1 MNFLNSQ
8 FHIRLGCN
16 STQVSHGISFFNNTL
31 LNIFFFK
38 DPNTEKWY
46 LNYGDEVVGYWP
58 YEILY
63 YLKSRAIIAQWGG
76 DVYSKNTKGVEP
88 HTTTAMGSGDFASG
102 LWGSA
107 CFIQNI
113 YVLDTSFKLFYPE
126 WVYVNS
132 EEPMCYSVRNFKA
145 TGVSMPTFYFGG
157 PGRNQNCP

>member
-1 MNFLNSQ
+1 M
-8 FHIRLGCN
+8 
-16 STQVSHGISFFNNTL
+16 
-31 LNIFFFK
+31 
-38 DPNTEKWY
+38 
-46 LNYGDEVVGYWP
+46 VGYWP

-76 DVYSKNTKGVEP
+76 DIYSKNTKGVEP
-88 HTTTAMGSGDFASG
+88 HTTTVMGSGDFASG

-132 EEPMCYSVRNFKA
+132 EEPMCYSVRNFRA
-145 TGVSMPTFYFGG
+145 PVSMPTFYFGG

>member
-1 MNFLNSQ
+1 MM
-8 FHIRLGCN
+8 ICN
-16 STQVSHGISFFNNTL
+16 GLSK
-31 LNIFFFK
+31 IFFLFSFLSVLGSEYRK
-38 DPNTEKWY
+38 MVSKLWRR
-46 LNYGDEVVGYWP
+46 GGWP

-76 DVYSKNTKGVEP
+76 DVYNKNTKGVEP
-88 HTTTAMGSGDFASG
+88 HTTTVMGSGDFASG

-113 YVLDTSFKLFYPE
+113 YVLDTSLKLFYPE

-132 EEPMCYSVRNFKA
+132 EEPMCYSVRNFQA
-145 TGVSMPTFYFGG
+145 PVSMPTFYFGG